1 MATWPNLNAMQGR
14 FTKQCSGYKGSVELA
29 RVMPLP
35 YRRLTG
41 RRFLVRTGIVE
52 LLTIVFIVFI
62 IWPS

>member
-1 MATWPNLNAMQGR
+1 MATWPNINATQGK
-14 FTKQCSGYKGSVELA
+14 FTRQCSGYKGIVELA

-41 RRFLVRTGIVE
+41 RRIGVIE